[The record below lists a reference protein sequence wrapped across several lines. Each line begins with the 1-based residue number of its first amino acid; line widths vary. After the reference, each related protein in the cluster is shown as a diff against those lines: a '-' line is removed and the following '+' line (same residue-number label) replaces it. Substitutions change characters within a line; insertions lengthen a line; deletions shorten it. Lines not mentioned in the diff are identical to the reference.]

1 MDATEVLLK
10 WDQAGHRAY
19 ETGVDHTVF
28 YPYGDN
34 KGVPYS
40 NGEAWNGVSA
50 INENPSGAEAS
61 PIYAD
66 NIKYLNLMSAETY
79 ACTLEAYTYPD
90 SFEECDGTAKIAT
103 GVTIG
108 QQPRKPF
115 GLSYRTKVGNDAEG
129 ANAGYKL
136 HVVYGCLASPSEK
149 NHNTVNE
156 SPDLNPF
163 SWSINTTPVE
173 VPGAEPTSTLT
184 IDSTKLDAA
193 GKAKLAQLEK
203 ILYGTPA
210 VEADPEHHIEA
221 AEAVPARLPLPT
233 EIVKIFATEG

>member
-19 ETGVDHTVF
+19 ETGVDHAVF

-40 NGEAWNGVSA
+40 NGEVWNGVSA

-79 ACTLEAYTYPD
+79 ACTVEAYTYPE
-90 SFEECDGTAKIAT
+90 SFEECDGTVTISA

-129 ANAGYKL
+129 QNAGYKL
-136 HVVYGCLASPSEK
+136 HMVYGCLASPSEK
-149 NHNTVNE
+149 NHSTVNE
-156 SPDLNPF
+156 SPDLSPF

-173 VPGAEPTSTLT
+173 VPGAEPSATVT
-184 IDSTKLDAA
+184 IDSTKLDAT

-210 VEADPEHHIEA
+210 VEADPEHNIEA

-233 EIVKIFATEG
+233 EIMKLFATEG